1 MENVIVSG
9 IQDGFNE
16 EEIKI
21 KTIGGN
27 GSDPVRRPL
36 RNHWWPSQAK
46 LGQPMV

>member
-16 EEIKI
+16 EIKV

-27 GSDPVRRPL
+27 VSDPVRGPL
-36 RNHWWPSQAK
+36 RNHW
-46 LGQPMV
+46 